1 MPAIPL
7 PFITAFLLVVLFLR
21 VRHAKGKNRTTK
33 TETAF
38 IAASCLTIALCGF
51 HWGTSLPLPALFQ
64 PIAAAS
70 VPPLFWLCAKP
81 GNNDGKPRRLR
92 YFWHL
97 FPIVMVALL
106 AALKAYIS
114 LPLLDFSLL
123 MIYAGYGIALVH
135 SARYRPSEHG
145 NGSPWWK
152 NMSSLAGFYFIF
164 SGMADIAIA
173 LDLGMLGGKR
183 APGMIAAA
191 HIATLIVLTFLIV
204 TKNASPAGT
213 TVKNKVAAEIQ
224 PAGLEDQELADK
236 LDQLI
241 RKDNLYTDPNMTIQR
256 LARRL
261 GIPTRQLSEAI
272 NRVYGRNI
280 SQIVN
285 GYRID
290 EARRLLSQTDWRI
303 TDIMLACGFQTKSNF
318 NREFLKSTG
327 MSPSHWRRANAASE
341 SATSAAMP
349 ASESR

>member
-21 VRHAKGKNRTTK
+21 IRHVKGKNRTTK

-38 IAASCLTIALCGF
+38 IAASCLAITLCGF
-51 HWGTSLPLPALFQ
+51 HWGISLPLAAFFQ
-64 PIAAAS
+64 PIVAAA

-81 GNNDGKPRRLR
+81 GNNGGKPRRVR

-97 FPIVMVALL
+97 FPIVMAALL
-106 AALKAYIS
+106 AALKTDIS

-135 SARYRPSEHG
+135 SARDRPSELA

-152 NMSSLAGFYFIF
+152 NMSFLAGVYFIF

-173 LDLGMLGGKR
+173 LDLGIFGGKR

-191 HIATLIVLTFLIV
+191 HIATLIALTFLIV
-204 TKNASPAGT
+204 TKNASPAAT
-213 TVKNKVAAEIQ
+213 TEKNKGAAEIQ
-224 PAGLEDQELADK
+224 PASPEDHELADK

-290 EARRLLSQTDWRI
+290 EARRLLSQTDSRI

-327 MSPSHWRRANAASE
+327 MSPSHWRRANASSE
-341 SATSAAMP
+341 SATSVAMS
-349 ASESR
+349 ASENR